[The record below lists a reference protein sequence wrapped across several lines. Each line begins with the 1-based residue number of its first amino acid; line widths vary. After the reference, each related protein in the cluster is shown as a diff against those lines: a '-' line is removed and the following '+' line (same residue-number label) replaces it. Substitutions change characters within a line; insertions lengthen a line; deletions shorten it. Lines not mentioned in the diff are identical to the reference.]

1 MFEFIRAHTRW
12 TLGFVLLLIIP
23 SFVFFGID
31 GYSRFTEGG
40 NATVAEVDGQKITR
54 NEWDLAHRRTVERLR
69 AQQPDLDARELD
81 TPQARRDSL
90 ETLVRQRVLMA
101 AARDQH
107 LVPTDQRLQR
117 LFRSDPEFESLR
129 NPDGTVRREL
139 LAAQGLSSEAFA
151 AQLRQD
157 IAMTQVLAGI
167 GRTAL
172 APASI
177 VDAAVEPLLQRREVQ
192 FERFDPA
199 ALRAGINPGDA
210 DIEAYYKANPEAF
223 RTPEQAKIEYV
234 VLDLEALARDV
245 AVPEEDLRKYYE
257 QNQSRY
263 TRAEERRARH
273 ILLAADRSASAE
285 DRNKAR
291 ARAEELL
298 AQVRKAPETFA
309 EVARAQSQ
317 DPGSAVNGGDLD
329 FFGRGAMVKPF
340 EDAAYAM
347 KPGEISN
354 VVETD
359 FGFHIL
365 KLEETRGGEVQ
376 PYEQVRSSIEAEVRK
391 ELAQRRYAEAAEQFT
406 NTVYEQ
412 PDSLQPVLD
421 KLKLPLQTATVQ
433 RKPVPGA
440 SGPLASEKLLAA
452 VFTSESISSKRNT
465 EAVETGSNQLVSA
478 RVVEH
483 QPARVQPL
491 DEVRQ
496 AVRQRVVD
504 QQAAAQAREQ
514 GAAKLAELQKSG
526 STAPLA
532 ITAEVSRDQAQGVPR
547 KLVDAVMGAD
557 PAKLPL
563 LTGVDLGEQGY
574 VLLRVT
580 RLLPREKQ
588 PGEAQQWQQQY
599 AQVWGAAEARA
610 YEAALRQRYKVKIDE
625 AQVAAASAQPTP

>member
-273 ILLAADRSASAE
+273 ILLAADRSASVE

-298 AQVRKAPETFA
+298 AEVRKAPETFA

>member
-40 NATVAEVDGQKITR
+40 NATVAEVDGYEITR

-69 AQQPDLDARELD
+69 AQQPDLDVRELD

-90 ETLVRQRVLMA
+90 ELLVRQRVLMA

-107 LVPTDQRLQR
+107 LAPTDQRLQR
-117 LFRSDPEFESLR
+117 LFQTDPEFESLR

-157 IAMTQVLAGI
+157 IAMQQVLASI

-172 APASI
+172 APPSI

-199 ALRAGINPGDA
+199 ALRAGIQPSDA
-210 DIEAYYKANPEAF
+210 DLDAYYKANQDAF
-223 RTPEQAKIEYV
+223 RTTEQARIEYV
-234 VLDLEALARDV
+234 VLDLEALAKDV

-263 TRAEERRARH
+263 TQAEERRARH
-273 ILLAADRSASAE
+273 ILIAADSSASAE
-285 DRNKAR
+285 ERSKAR

-298 AQVRKAPETFA
+298 AQVRKAPDTFA
-309 EVARAQSQ
+309 EVAKTQSQ

-365 KLEETRGGEVQ
+365 KLEATRGGEVQ
-376 PYEQVRSSIEAEVRK
+376 PFEQVRSAIEAEVRK

-412 PDSLQPVLD
+412 PDTLQPVVD

-433 RKPVPGA
+433 RNPAPGA
-440 SGPLASEKLLAA
+440 SGPLVSEKLLEA
-452 VFTSESISSKRNT
+452 VFNTEAISSKRNT
-465 EAVETGSNQLVSA
+465 EAVETGSSQLVSA
-478 RVVEH
+478 RIVEH
-483 QPARVQPL
+483 QPARVQAME
-491 DEVRQ
+491 EVREV
-496 AVRQRVVD
+496 VRRRVVD
-504 QQAAAQAREQ
+504 QQAAAKAREQ
-514 GAAKLAELQKSG
+514 GEAKLAELQKSG
-526 STAPLA
+526 STAPLGT
-532 ITAEVSRDQAQGVPR
+532 TAEVSRDQAQGVPR
-547 KLVDAVMGAD
+547 KLVDAIMGAD
-557 PAKLPL
+557 PTKLPL

-588 PGEAQQWQQQY
+588 PNEAQQWQQQY
-599 AQVWGAAEARA
+599 AQIWGAAESRA
-610 YEAALRQRYKVKIDE
+610 YEAALRLRYKVKINE
-625 AQVAAASAQPTP
+625 AEVASAISAPTP